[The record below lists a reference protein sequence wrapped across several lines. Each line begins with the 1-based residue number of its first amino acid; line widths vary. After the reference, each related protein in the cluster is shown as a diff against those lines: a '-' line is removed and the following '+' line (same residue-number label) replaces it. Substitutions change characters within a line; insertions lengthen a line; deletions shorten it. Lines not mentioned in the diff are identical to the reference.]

1 MATKK
6 VNIDIIAKDKTR
18 MAMQGATRGIN
29 NLKNSVFTGR
39 FSTGIATL
47 FDN

>member
-18 MAMQGATRGIN
+18 MAMATATRGVN
-29 NLKNSVFTGR
+29 NLKNSVFNLK
-39 FSTGIATL
+39 IAFFLEKITI
-47 FDN
+47 